1 MNLQELIQDT
11 LAKVAAATKAARSD
25 PGMKKAIDLSV
36 GLVGFNLQAPAKQ
49 LVPLMSPFYNSIPR
63 RVKQGANSDNW
74 RQITALSSPEL
85 FTAENAAGN
94 PFTTTLSTK
103 TAPFK
108 VASVRGQV
116 TREAQAAS
124 VTFDDA
130 LAKETANTLLI
141 ALKLMGQAYLYA
153 NITDTG
159 APAAPTC
166 TEVEAAGNLP
176 ADQYFVRIVGL
187 NGMASNRVPI
197 DVPGNY
203 GETIAA
209 NALLAGRAVPAA
221 GVNALQS
228 TTALGGCGLTTIS
241 AEGTVTTTGGSD
253 GMKVTWAAIPGCT
266 TYAVFVG
273 LTTGAANLTCE
284 AVVSQ
289 TSVTFS
295 SLATGGVA
303 GNDANT
309 VPTADETGNAK
320 HFDGILPQLLAAGSG
335 AYLKNVNGILTGTAA
350 SAEVVEIQDA
360 FASIWR
366 TAKIGKF
373 RVVMSGND
381 ARSLAKK
388 GILSNAMQIFAQP
401 TAEGRINMT
410 IGAHVGEILNA
421 TTGDIC
427 PVEVEPWA
435 VPGTIFILPMEIPY
449 PMANAANPFEW
460 VGNYDWER
468 WEYASTTTT
477 GPIYPFETRC
487 NGALEAIF
495 TGGCGVLY
503 NVFQG

>member
-1 MNLQELIQDT
+1 
-11 LAKVAAATKAARSD
+11 
-25 PGMKKAIDLSV
+25 
-36 GLVGFNLQAPAKQ
+36 
-49 LVPLMSPFYNSIPR
+49 
-63 RVKQGANSDNW
+63 
-74 RQITALSSPEL
+74 
-85 FTAENAAGN
+85 
-94 PFTTTLSTK
+94 
-103 TAPFK
+103 
-108 VASVRGQV
+108 
-116 TREAQAAS
+116 
-124 VTFDDA
+124 
-130 LAKETANTLLI
+130 
-141 ALKLMGQAYLYA
+141 
-153 NITDTG
+153 
-159 APAAPTC
+159 
-166 TEVEAAGNLP
+166 
-176 ADQYFVRIVGL
+176 
-187 NGMASNRVPI
+187 
-197 DVPGNY
+197 
-203 GETIAA
+203 
-209 NALLAGRAVPAA
+209 
-221 GVNALQS
+221 
-228 TTALGGCGLTTIS
+228 
-241 AEGTVTTTGGSD
+241 
-253 GMKVTWAAIPGCT
+253 
-266 TYAVFVG
+266 VG